1 MFNILRKR
9 FLASLLIKYNIIM
22 VINVTKMNTI
32 PSFIIVLIK
41 PVLILTKYDSTGVKT
56 NDNIINNSIVMIK
69 YFNTSISFTFFNI
82 FLVTRFVFNNMFTKK
97 AMAVPNN
104 IPFIPKK
111 FISIIDN
118 TKLVM
123 AHIKI
128 CFLLS
133 LNRPSAFINATS
145 G

>member
-1 MFNILRKR
+1 
-9 FLASLLIKYNIIM
+9 M
-22 VINVTKMNTI
+22 VISVTKMNTI

-41 PVLILTKYDSTGVKT
+41 PVLILTKYDSTGVRI
-56 NDNIINNSIVMIK
+56 NDNVINNSIVMIK
-69 YFNTSISFTFFNI
+69 YFKTSISFTSINI
-82 FLVTRFVFNNMFTKK
+82 FLVTRFVFRKIFTKK
-97 AMAVPNN
+97 AIAVPNN

-111 FISIIDN
+111 FINTIDN
-118 TKLVM
+118 TKLVV

-133 LNRPSAFINATS
+133 LNRPSAFIRATS